1 MLLGLVPGPVME
13 EHLRCAM
20 LMSRGDPSVFSTRP
34 IRLAFIVATV
44 GILVAMV
51 APAVRARR
59 AEITG

>member
-1 MLLGLVPGPVME
+1 LIVRRSALAIDRLSV
-13 EHLRCAM
+13 
-20 LMSRGDPSVFSTRP
+20 SGDASVFSTGP

-59 AEITG
+59 AETTE